1 MEQVTVVTDNLAAS
15 GGVDWSFWI
24 PLISIII
31 LICLSGFFSGS
42 ETALT
47 AASKARMFGLE
58 KEGNKRA
65 AMVNKIREHKDRMI
79 GALLLGNNLVNILA
93 SALATSVFL
102 KMVGEAGIV
111 YATLTMTFIVLVFA
125 EVLPKTYA
133 LKYSDS
139 MAMAIAP
146 IIRFVIL
153 IFSPITQ
160 MVTKIVALVLKVFGV
175 DMESVS
181 EDADEEELRGAIEMH
196 SAGISN
202 QNVQNADERKAML
215 RSILDLAE
223 VEVGEIMTHRKNVVT
238 IDIDTPL
245 PEMIEAILDCPYTRI
260 PMWKDNPDN
269 VVGVIH
275 AKQLLREVRSVE
287 GNFDKLDVNKIA
299 LDPWFVP
306 DTTSLFDQLQAFR
319 ERREHFSLVV
329 DEYGSTMG
337 IVTLED
343 ILEEIVGEIDDE
355 HDMNVPGVRAQ
366 ADGSY
371 LVEGQVTI
379 RDLNRAFDWSL
390 PDEHYSTLA
399 GLILHEAK
407 MIPEAGQAFSFYGF
421 RFKIVKRLRHQ
432 ISLIRLYP
440 PVKEGEEAQVTAAT
454 LFDKSEAINAS

>member
-1 MEQVTVVTDNLAAS
+1 MDAVTVVSETTSLIKS
-15 GGVDWSFWI
+15 GGGNWDIWL
-24 PLISIII
+24 PLIAIII

-58 KEGNKRA
+58 KEGNKKA
-65 AMVNKIREHKDRMI
+65 ALVNKIRERKDRMI

-93 SALATSVFL
+93 SAIATSVFI
-102 KMVGEAGIV
+102 KMVGEAGVV
-111 YATLTMTFIVLVFA
+111 YATLIMTLVVLIFA

-146 IIRFVIL
+146 IINIVVKL
-153 IFSPITQ
+153 FSPITE
-160 MVTKIVALVLKVFGV
+160 MVTKIVNLVLKSFGV
-175 DMESVS
+175 NMNESS
-181 EDADEEELRGAIEMH
+181 DDADEEELRGAIEMH
-196 SAGISN
+196 SSSISN
-202 QNVQNADERKAML
+202 QRVQNADERKAML

-223 VEVGEIMTHRKNVVT
+223 VELNEIMTHRKNVT
-238 IDIDTPL
+238 AIDIETPVVDL
-245 PEMIEAILDCPYTRI
+245 VEMVLECPFTRI

-269 VVGVIH
+269 VVGIIH
-275 AKQLLREVRSVE
+275 AKQLLREVRNAE
-287 GNFDKLDVNKIA
+287 GDFKKLDVTKIA

-306 DTTSLFDQLQAFR
+306 ETTNLFDQLQAFR
-319 ERREHFSLVV
+319 ERREHFALVV

-355 HDMNVPGVRAQ
+355 HDETVAGVRTQ

-379 RDLNRAFDWSL
+379 RDLNRAFDWNL
-390 PDEHYSTLA
+390 PDDHYATIA

-407 MIPEAGQAFSFYGF
+407 MIPDAGQAFSFYGF
-421 RFKIVKRLRHQ
+421 RFKIVKRQRHQ
-432 ISLIRLYP
+432 ISLIRLYEP
-440 PVKEGEEAQVTAAT
+440 QIEQEN
-454 LFDKSEAINAS
+454 LAIQKALS